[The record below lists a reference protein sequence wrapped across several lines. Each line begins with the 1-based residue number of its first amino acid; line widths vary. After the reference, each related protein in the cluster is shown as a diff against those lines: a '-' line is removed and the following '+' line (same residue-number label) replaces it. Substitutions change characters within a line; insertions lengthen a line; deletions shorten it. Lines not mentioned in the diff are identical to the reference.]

1 MAKDPAVMTAG
12 TSTQIGGGVDETA
25 NILCLQITALS
36 GATVKVQGSMD
47 GGSTK
52 VDLQMM
58 PWGSS
63 TGAGSATAT
72 GGFRCDIAGIPF
84 VYLDCAAGT
93 ATIYHRI
100 VTG

>member
-1 MAKDPAVMTAG
+1 MAKDPANMTAG
-12 TSTQIGGGVDETA
+12 TNQEIGGGVDETA

-36 GATVKVQGSMD
+36 GATVKVQGSMN

-52 VDLQMM
+52 VDLLMM

-63 TGAGSATAT
+63 TGVASATGV
-72 GGFRCDIAGIPF
+72 GGFRCDVAGIPN
-84 VYLDCAAGT
+84 VYLDCAGGT

-100 VTG
+100 VNG